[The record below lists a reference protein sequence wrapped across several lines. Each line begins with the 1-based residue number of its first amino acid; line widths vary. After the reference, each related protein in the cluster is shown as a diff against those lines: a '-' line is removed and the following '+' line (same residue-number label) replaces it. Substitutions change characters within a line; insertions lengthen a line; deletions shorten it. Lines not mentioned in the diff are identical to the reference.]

1 MKQETITT
9 IIIEAEEGKYLTQ
22 ASAEVPVAERICA
35 TKIALGR
42 NDSPE
47 NWGEITAEQAKE
59 IEGLKEQERAGI
71 DCSDC

>member
-1 MKQETITT
+1 MKQETFTT

-22 ASAEVPVAERICA
+22 ASSDTPIAQRVCA

-47 NWGEITAEQAKE
+47 NWVEITAEQAKE
-59 IEGLKEQERAGI
+59 IEGLKEQGGAEGK
-71 DCSDC
+71 SE